1 MRLSLL
7 MMLETNLLDQID
19 NKFKIET
26 TVPIITPI
34 VLNDGL
40 DTGLSSVDRATT
52 VLKPN
57 FSFNSESGLRVFIDR
72 LMDDS
77 YSGPIQNGLLVEGN
91 DYTVTDDDGN
101 YSVVFLTDF
110 PDATQGSYTVMVE
123 DDAGNRNIV
132 PNGSTENLIRVDN
145 LEPLIEYQK
154 IDSTGRVLELKFNE
168 ELDLNPEIGDISLSL
183 LMEKDQPIP

>member
-1 MRLSLL
+1 
-7 MMLETNLLDQID
+7 MLNQI
-19 NKFKIET
+19 FHLI
-26 TVPIITPI
+26 
-34 VLNDGL
+34 
-40 DTGLSSVDRATT
+40 
-52 VLKPN
+52 
-57 FSFNSESGLRVFIDR
+57 ESGLRVFIDR

-110 PDATQGSYTVMVE
+110 PDTTQGSYTVMVE

-168 ELDLNPEIGDISLSL
+168 ELDLNPEIGIFHYL
-183 LMEKDQPIP
+183 